1 MDRSIFFFGFWEELE
16 YLCCDIIC
24 IIWIIVSLI
33 AIGILN
39 RSKDYNSE
47 EIFGKIHT
55 THLLQMQIIVTRTI
69 LWDHCKKKVLKILR
83 TRQLYEYSNKNNDK
97 NENFNSNFE
106 KEW

>member
-1 MDRSIFFFGFWEELE
+1 MYNLNYCFPNCNWNFE
-16 YLCCDIIC
+16 
-24 IIWIIVSLI
+24 
-33 AIGILN
+33 N

-55 THLLQMQIIVTRTI
+55 THLLQMQIIITRTI

-83 TRQLYEYSNKNNDK
+83 TRQLYEYSNENNDK